1 MRIDLKVLVDL
12 PTLSNRFLF
21 YRTPTQQKNVF
32 IFRVHMDCLPTK
44 TILCHKIRV
53 QFQKIEILEFVLSPQ
68 WNWIRNQ
75 CLKKVPNERNL
86 NHTVF
91 AVPTGALGR
100 PPSGVQSRRTPSPQR
115 SEWLVRPSRGE
126 EGTWQLTSSSPHTQ
140 HCTKQCLTCT
150 DACSSRTATP
160 VWEPRCEWVAQS
172 FAGRGR
178 EGWGWGRLPG
188 SKALL
193 WTAPKCGGSGLP
205 DEVLELGPFLRK
217 ICSLSTLISYSWA
230 FFVSCSFRVFINIK
244 CAQKSSFGT
253 VIEGAHWGP

>member
-178 EGWGWGRLPG
+178 EGWGWGRAAWLQGP
-188 SKALL
+188 SLDRAEVWWQ
-193 WTAPKCGGSGLP
+193 WTSWWGFGTRAFFEENLFIVHPYILQLS
-205 DEVLELGPFLRK
+205 FLR
-217 ICSLSTLISYSWA
+217 LM
-230 FFVSCSFRVFINIK
+230 FVSCFY
-244 CAQKSSFGT
+244 
-253 VIEGAHWGP
+253 